1 MIYVVVRENHT
12 SDSLFICSIPT
23 CIYYMFIFV
32 LTIKKIILIFSLRKF
47 KILKNNLRALVT
59 DGGLQFQVVTVAVD

>member
-1 MIYVVVRENHT
+1 MQYTNMYLLYVY
-12 SDSLFICSIPT
+12 F
-23 CIYYMFIFV
+23 CIND
-32 LTIKKIILIFSLRKF
+32 KEKIILIFSLRKF